1 MAKEETLKVEN
12 ENGKITISF
21 EHNNGNKFI
30 ATVEKAEVVGLGDI
44 FISNHSDRLNSEF
57 HNTAADAL
65 QAICNYIRNNY
76 GIYVRF

>member
-1 MAKEETLKVEN
+1 MAKEETLKVTN

-21 EHNNGNKFI
+21 EHNNGNTFI

-44 FISNHSDRLNSEF
+44 FIANHSDRLHSTF

-76 GIYVRF
+76 GIPVRL

>member
-1 MAKEETLKVEN
+1 MAKEETLKVAK
-12 ENGKITISF
+12 ENGKITITF
-21 EHNNGNKFI
+21 DHNKGNKFV

-44 FISNHSDRLNSEF
+44 FIANHTDRLNSTF

-65 QAICNYIRNNY
+65 QDICNYIRNNY